1 MSSDNNTQS
10 LAQEGLRQIETV
22 ILRLL
27 DANPQGL
34 RNADIARNLGLTV
47 NFSGNYKNQLTYAVL
62 GGLMSRGEI
71 FRDPDTKVFLS
82 KGRDNTALDA
92 AQEGLRQIE
101 VAILQLLEANPAGL
115 RNVEIAELLDL
126 HSDFQGGQRNYLTYT
141 VLVSLISQG
150 KVSRDKV
157 NKTHH
162 KV

>member
-1 MSSDNNTQS
+1 MMNSNTQA
-10 LAQEGLRQIETV
+10 LAQEGLRQIETA

-34 RNADIARNLGLTV
+34 RNADIARNLGLTF
-47 NFSGNYKNQLTYAVL
+47 NFAGNYKNQVTYAVL

-71 FRDPDTKVFLS
+71 IRDPDTKVFLS
-82 KGRDNTALDA
+82 NGRDNTALDA

-101 VAILQLLEANPAGL
+101 VAVLRLLEANPTGL

-126 HSDFQGGQRNYLTYT
+126 RSDFQGGQRNYLTYT
-141 VLVSLISQG
+141 VLVSLMSQG
-150 KVSRDKV
+150 KVSRDNV
-157 NKTHH
+157 NKTYH

>member
-1 MSSDNNTQS
+1 
-10 LAQEGLRQIETV
+10 
-22 ILRLL
+22 
-27 DANPQGL
+27 
-34 RNADIARNLGLTV
+34 
-47 NFSGNYKNQLTYAVL
+47 
-62 GGLMSRGEI
+62 MSRGEI
-71 FRDPDTKVFLS
+71 FRDTDTKVFLS

>member
-1 MSSDNNTQS
+1 MSSDNHTQA
-10 LAQEGLRQIETV
+10 LAQDGLRQIETA

-34 RNADIARNLGLTV
+34 RNADIARNLGL
-47 NFSGNYKNQLTYAVL
+47 NFDFGGNYNNQLTYAVL

-71 FRDPDTKVFLS
+71 IRDPDTKVFLS
-82 KGRDNTALDA
+82 KGRDNTALDT

-101 VAILQLLEANPAGL
+101 VSILRLLEANPPGL

-126 HSDFQGGQRNYLTYT
+126 RSDFQGGQRNYLTYT

-150 KVSRDKV
+150 KVSRDNV
-157 NKTHH
+157 NKIYH